1 MTQGK
6 VADNSPGAREDLLQR
21 TVESLSSIVRQLH
34 RVAWLQEFG
43 LSPSQ
48 ARLAFVIA
56 RSGEVGI
63 SVTELARIMQVT
75 PGAITQT
82 ADALIEQGLLSRE
95 EDPDDRRMV
104 RLKLTPEATS
114 HMRDFRHRFLASM
127 AGPFEVLSTDELR
140 QLNDL
145 LAKVGDSAGPQRE
158 HDH

>member
-1 MTQGK
+1 MTQGQS
-6 VADNSPGAREDLLQR
+6 VDNSPGAREDLLQR

-34 RVAWLQEFG
+34 RGALLQEFG

-63 SVTELARIMQVT
+63 SVTELARMTHVT
-75 PGAITQT
+75 PGAITQF
-82 ADALIEQGLLSRE
+82 ADALMVKGLLSRE
-95 EDPDDRRMV
+95 EDPDDRRVV
-104 RLKLTPEATS
+104 RLKLTPAARS
-114 HMRDFRHRFLASM
+114 HMRAFRHRFLASM

-145 LAKVGDSAGPQRE
+145 LAKVSSSTVQHHERSC
-158 HDH
+158 